1 MRKKKGPIPEHFN
14 TDEEAGKFWDTHSA
28 ADYWDDVEE
37 TEMEFD
43 IKQRKPMQKT
53 QCNFCGSD
61 RYEERRIEYL
71 YSHKGE
77 YLLVPN
83 TPVEV
88 CLNCGM
94 VYYDAVVLKEIE
106 RRFFAIQRKD
116 EEPERYIE
124 MPAKAYA

>member
-1 MRKKKGPIPEHFN
+1 MRKVG
-14 TDEEAGKFWDTHSA
+14 
-28 ADYWDDVEE
+28 
-37 TEMEFD
+37 
-43 IKQRKPMQKT
+43 
-53 QCNFCGSD
+53 CNFCGSD

-88 CLNCGM
+88 CLDCGM
-94 VYYDAVVLKEIE
+94 VYYDAAVLKEIE
-106 RRFFAIQRKD
+106 RRFFAIRRQA
-116 EEPERYIE
+116 EEPDRYIK